1 MRELI
6 PNLIFSLSS
15 LWFVHL
21 GEPDVLKSQLP
32 LGNLPFGQST
42 LRTQTNK
49 IARARAR
56 ARAVNA

>member
-6 PNLIFSLSS
+6 SNLIFSLSS

-21 GEPDVLKSQLP
+21 GEPDVLNSL

-42 LRTQTNK
+42 LRTQTNE
-49 IARARAR
+49 IEIG
-56 ARAVNA
+56 RAVNA